1 MIDRQKLIGWLLV
14 VVSVAYVAYF
24 LKVRVLSAGPL
35 IEKKEWVQLV
45 LSVVVFMIG
54 TANIR
59 LAALRARR
67 RRPQL
72 MD

>member
-45 LSVVVFMIG
+45 LSIVVFMIG